1 VTDFFSVLHG
11 QRACRRFAP
20 NQEVPDDD
28 IESILGSAV
37 HAPSAENTQPW
48 VFVIVRDADTRAAI
62 TELWMSG
69 WAAGGADYVRG
80 HASQRVFED
89 VNHGIAGGGFAAAP
103 VIVVVGADTRLVPE
117 AFAPASIYPS
127 VQNLLLAANAKGYG
141 SCMTTGLTTFFGAEL
156 GKLIELPAEI
166 LPLALVYLGRPLR
179 PLSPPRRRPAREAMH
194 RERFGAQWV
203 P

>member
-11 QRACRRFAP
+11 QRACRRFDA

-37 HAPSAENTQPW
+37 CAPSAENTQPW
-48 VFVIVRDADTRAAI
+48 VFVIVRDVHTRAAI

-89 VNHGIAGGGFAAAP
+89 VNQGIAGGGFAAAP
-103 VIVVVGADTRLVPE
+103 VIVVVGADTRLVAE
-117 AFAPASIYPS
+117 AFAPS
-127 VQNLLLAANAKGYG
+127 VD
-141 SCMTTGLTTFFGAEL
+141 
-156 GKLIELPAEI
+156 LPVGTE
-166 LPLALVYLGRPLR
+166 LALGRKRQGLR
-179 PLSPPRRRPAREAMH
+179 ILHDDRVDDLFRRGIGEVDRSASGGTPPRSRLSGSTTETTRSTASAPRP
-194 RERFGAQWV
+194 
-203 P
+203 